1 MLYGSCSLPAALVW
15 QQRVGEML
23 DSLVDESVG
32 FVGLRDERIVVG
44 VNRAAQHGQADLLDL
59 YVVAVLTV
67 VQDAEAVGLSR
78 LWANA
83 REVDPT
89 LPRPVDLAFDAPVGD
104 LAGSPDQ
111 PQVYREPELE
121 RFDLLPPVDGNGDI
135 YSVDGRVDG
144 EVLHQTRLPVATLH
158 PENRSYGPILDL
170 PDPLDGESP
179 DFVVETDHAVRPGI
193 APVFEDH
200 GPCRGTSQ
208 YLYLL
213 LFIVE
218 ARDIARLGI
227 QAQPETFVLGRRFV
241 RPKRGIFLRRRLR
254 RDPVAQ
260 CRQVCDEGE
269 AIPSAGGGLGPHGLQ
284 RDRMVL
290 VVEQDF
296 FSGKTT
302 VLQLHAG
309 QARPGVRV
317 EDHDGRRAVLLDA
330 HGPRD
335 GLERV
340 VEVACGD
347 RHRLPVAIPRV
358 FVGGFE
364 AGAGEDVVELV
375 EEHGFPG
382 PREILR
388 ILLALNLLG
397 DGAEF
402 LRGDHGVFGPAVE
415 ALDARVR
422 RVAADGMMLQFVVD
436 GREWQPA
443 RRGLLEEPIGGV
455 EDQRGKFGVGAEP
468 KDTLYVLLGRA
479 SAVVAHS
486 IEAHSVDE
494 GLSYL
499 PGAPA
504 HVLLE
509 VFARGAVLEG
519 DTEGKYPRADVR
531 LPPEQVVGK
540 TLLVGSGT
548 HEHIV
553 VEPALREDLGQH
565 AIVSEGVHVVAH
577 TRRGSELLFEVA
589 LAVEGLPDEGL
600 SPWYVAVWLYPP
612 PAHDLPASL
621 RYTCSYLLEHPRVAL
636 LDPLVEGSRARGED
650 EIFAFVQAIQGRAE
664 GGFRLLETLL
674 PLPEPHRVE
683 VRVPDHMQLL
693 FLHRSTWPPDPL

>member
-89 LPRPVDLAFDAPVGD
+89 LPRLLRPVDLAFDAPVGD

-111 PQVYREPELE
+111 PQVYWEPELE

-317 EDHDGRRAVLLDA
+317 ENHDGRRAVLLDA

-455 EDQRGKFGVGAEP
+455 EDQRGK
-468 KDTLYVLLGRA
+468 
-479 SAVVAHS
+479 S
-486 IEAHSVDE
+486 
-494 GLSYL
+494 
-499 PGAPA
+499 
-504 HVLLE
+504 
-509 VFARGAVLEG
+509 
-519 DTEGKYPRADVR
+519 
-531 LPPEQVVGK
+531 
-540 TLLVGSGT
+540 LLVGSGT

-664 GGFRLLETLL
+664 GGFRLL
-674 PLPEPHRVE
+674 
-683 VRVPDHMQLL
+683 
-693 FLHRSTWPPDPL
+693 